1 MAKPHRQS
9 AETQNIPIV
18 GVNKLLFDLSSF
30 PSGLRVRALFAF
42 AVNVI
47 VAVVVVQLTWSAAH
61 SQLQLA
67 QSTQGKSRWAHSL
80 CVSLSLFSPHLLRNI
95 SPETRTIFSQYNQM
109 PTHEEEE
116 EEERKTCCRR
126 NPHLISLQCRPT
138 AACVLHWWP
147 PHRTQ
152 PIDVVTRFQCASEY
166 VYLYIIYSVSYKS
179 TSQMNP

>member
-30 PSGLRVRALFAF
+30 PSRLRVRALFPF

-47 VAVVVVQLTWSAAH
+47 AAVVVVQLTWSAAH

-80 CVSLSLFSPHLLRNI
+80 CVSLSLSLFSPHLLRNI

-126 NPHLISLQCRPT
+126 NPHLISLLRCCAQCRPT

-166 VYLYIIYSVSYKS
+166 VYLYIIYSVS
-179 TSQMNP
+179 